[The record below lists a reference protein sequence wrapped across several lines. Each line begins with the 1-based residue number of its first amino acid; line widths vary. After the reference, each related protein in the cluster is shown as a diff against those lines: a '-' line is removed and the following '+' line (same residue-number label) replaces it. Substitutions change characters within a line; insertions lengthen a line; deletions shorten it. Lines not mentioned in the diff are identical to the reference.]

1 MPHHSLKDFSKA
13 GVCAINPRG
22 PNKRDIELRPVGI
35 FTSIS
40 HADPASPVVFMYE
53 VFISEIFPIYTV
65 PTSAIRIGE
74 ISTCEGQEMLLV
86 AAKGSPTSPAT
97 SAQVAQKNNQLLQ
110 FKMH

>member
-86 AAKGSPTSPAT
+86 ASCKRQPHLSCNISSGSTKKQSITAI
-97 SAQVAQKNNQLLQ
+97 
-110 FKMH
+110 